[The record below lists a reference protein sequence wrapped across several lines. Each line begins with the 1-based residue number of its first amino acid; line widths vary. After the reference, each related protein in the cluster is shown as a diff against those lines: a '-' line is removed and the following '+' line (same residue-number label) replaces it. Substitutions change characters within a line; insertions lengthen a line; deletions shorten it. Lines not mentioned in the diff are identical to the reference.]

1 MRPLS
6 ISVLGGTGFV
16 GSHLA
21 SGLIRLGHH
30 VQVLSRNRERHRALL
45 VLPGLELVNA
55 NVHDPSVLAEAFR
68 GSDAVINL
76 IGILNEGRGATFAR
90 VHAELARKLIGACRS
105 AGVAHLI
112 QLSAL
117 GAAAEAP
124 SRYLRSKA
132 AAERCLRE
140 DAAGVETTILRP
152 SVIVGPGDGLT
163 SKLAGLLG
171 VFPLLPLARGDA
183 RLAPVVVSDVI
194 EAIVRSLDAP
204 QARGA
209 TLELCGPD
217 VFSLVSLARYVAE
230 VRGLK
235 RRVFALPE
243 PFGWLQAALLGLVP
257 GKPMTLDNYRSLGSN
272 GLCGDDGFARLGI
285 TPTSLRS
292 VVPGYLG
299 AEQQAARFS
308 AYRRAAG
315 ARIDEP

>member
-21 SGLIRLGHH
+21 SRLIRLGHR

-45 VLPGLELVNA
+45 VLPGLELVDA

-68 GSDAVINL
+68 GSNVVINL
-76 IGILNEGRGATFAR
+76 IGILNEHRGANFAR
-90 VHAELARKLIGACRS
+90 VHTELARKLIGACRS
-105 AGVAHLI
+105 ASVAHVI

-117 GAAAEAP
+117 GAAPDAP

-140 DAAGVETTILRP
+140 DAGGVGYTILRP
-152 SVIVGPGDGLT
+152 SVIVGPGDGLIR
-163 SKLAGLLG
+163 KLAALLG
-171 VFPLLPLARGDA
+171 VFPMLPLARGHA
-183 RLAPVVVSDVI
+183 RLAPVVLADVL
-194 EAIVRSLDAP
+194 EAILRALEAP
-204 QARGA
+204 AARGA
-209 TLELCGPD
+209 TLELCGPEA
-217 VFSLVSLARYVAE
+217 FSLVGIARYVAE

-235 RRVFALPE
+235 RAVFALPE
-243 PFGWLQAALLGLVP
+243 PFGWLQAAFLGLVP
-257 GKPMTLDNYRSLGSN
+257 GRPMTLDNYRSLGIDSVCREN
-272 GLCGDDGFARLGI
+272 GFARLGI

-308 AYRRAAG
+308 EYRRAAG